1 MSETKMLYDQLPMV
15 ADLNRVDGFDPKAYL
30 RAYGDEKTGEA
41 QGYLDVKYRKLW
53 FRRKHP
59 LGKIAKK
66 VIQLTDKAAI
76 IEAKIYLDVNDP
88 EDHFVASALAQRYF
102 DSSPFGP
109 KYVEMAETA
118 AVGRALADAGF
129 GVQFCDVTEP
139 DDPAIVDAGVP
150 APVQNGAE
158 PLEPEPTSEEESPA
172 APGVAPAT
180 APVSAPGAPTAAPAA
195 PATGLVTPPTPTYT
209 SDTPVEK
216 ILEVMTLEEAKAVV
230 VDFKGG
236 AYKDKTLAQVAFESP
251 KDLKWLAES
260 YKGRNN
266 LIKAGAQKLLQAA
279 TYQPQAS

>member
-1 MSETKMLYDQLPMV
+1 MSETNMLYDKLPMV
-15 ADLNRVDGFDPKAYL
+15 ADLNRVDGFDPKEYL

-41 QGYLDVKYRKLW
+41 QWYLDVKYRKLW
-53 FRRKHP
+53 FRLKHP
-59 LGKIAKK
+59 LGKIAKR
-66 VIQLTDKAAI
+66 VIHLTDKAAI
-76 IEAKIYLDVNDP
+76 IEAKIYLDLNDP

-102 DSSPFGP
+102 DNSPFGP

-150 APVQNGAE
+150 APVQNPVETPA
-158 PLEPEPTSEEESPA
+158 PETEEESPA
-172 APGVAPAT
+172 APGVATAASPAT
-180 APVSAPGAPTAAPAA
+180 APSAAAAAPAA
-195 PATGLVTPPTPTYT
+195 PASGLVTPPAPAYT

-216 ILEVMTLEEAKAVV
+216 ILEVMTLDEAKAVV

-260 YKGRNN
+260 YKGKNN